1 MLKSFGDF
9 YSKNMVAKKEVKS
22 FPQVDY
28 LKIGKASDLSN
39 SKERAIYRFFEI
51 LPGGLCWTLL
61 FFVVFFSWKKPVW
74 VAIFIIFFDLY
85 WLFRTAYFSF
95 HLRGGYKK
103 MKEYQKIDWIEKL
116 NEIDIASVT
125 RAQRRVE
132 KNECSSSTRAQRR
145 GGFAELRSSLAPRF
159 AWADEAPASATRLN
173 IKSWQD
179 IYHLIILPIYKEP
192 LEIVRESFKSL
203 ENSDWSKEK
212 MIVVLGG
219 EERAKKTAK
228 KVAEE
233 IEKEFGN
240 KFFKFLITWHPTNLP
255 GEIPGH
261 GSNDAWATKQVKK
274 LIIDPL
280 KLPYQ
285 NIIVSFFDADTCVFP
300 KYFSCLSW
308 HYLTAEKPT
317 RTSYQP
323 IPLYLNNIWQ
333 APPFSRVFA
342 FSSTFWHT
350 MNQERQEK
358 LITFSS
364 HSMSFLALFEVG
376 FKQTNVVSDDSRIFW
391 QCFLKYNGDYRVK
404 PLYYPISMDA
414 NTAKNIFKTAVNI
427 YKQQRRWAYGVG
439 EIPYF
444 LFGFLKNKKIKL
456 SKKISLGF
464 ELIEGHLSWATA
476 PILIFCLG
484 WLPLVFGGTEFS
496 QTLISYNLPKITSRI
511 LTISMTGLII
521 SAYLSLLL
529 LPPRLPAGRR
539 FKYLM
544 FAFSWILV
552 PVVTVFFT
560 ALPALDA
567 QTRWMLGKYMGFW
580 PTEKIR
586 K

>member
-1 MLKSFGDF
+1 MIRLKQ
-9 YSKNMVAKKEVKS
+9 VKS
-22 FPQVDY
+22 LPQVDY

-51 LPGGLCWTLL
+51 LPGGLCWAIL
-61 FFVVFFSWKKPVW
+61 FFVVFFSWKRPVW

-103 MKEYQKIDWIEKL
+103 MKEYQRIDWIEKL
-116 NEIDIASVT
+116 NEIDMKS
-125 RAQRRVE
+125 
-132 KNECSSSTRAQRR
+132 
-145 GGFAELRSSLAPRF
+145 G
-159 AWADEAPASATRLN
+159 RLN
-173 IKSWQD
+173 IKNWQD

-203 ENSDWSKEK
+203 ENSDWPKEK

-219 EERAKKTAK
+219 EERAKKEAK

-240 KFFKFLITWHPTNLP
+240 KFFKFLITWHPVNLP

-280 KLPYQ
+280 KIPYQ

-364 HSMSFLALFEVG
+364 HSMSFQALFEVG

-476 PILIFCLG
+476 PILIFALG
-484 WLPLVFGGTEFS
+484 WLPLIFGGTEFS

>member
-1 MLKSFGDF
+1 MVNQKSQLLNPD
-9 YSKNMVAKKEVKS
+9 Y
-22 FPQVDY
+22 Y
-28 LKIGKASDLSN
+28 LKIGRAGDLED
-39 SKERAIYRFFEI
+39 KKDRIVYRFFEI

-103 MKEYQKIDWIEKL
+103 MKEYQRIDWIEEL
-116 NEIDIASVT
+116 NEIDMASVT
-125 RAQRRVE
+125 RAKRR
-132 KNECSSSTRAQRR
+132 S
-145 GGFAELRSSLAPRF
+145 GFAELRSSLAPRF

-173 IKSWQD
+173 IKNWQD

-203 ENSDWSKEK
+203 ENSDWPKEK

-219 EERAKKTAK
+219 EEKAKKEAK

-240 KFFKFLITWHPTNLP
+240 KFFKFLITWHPQNLP

-300 KYFSCLSW
+300 KYFSCLAW

-323 IPLYLNNIWQ
+323 IPLYINNIWQ

-364 HSMSFLALFEVG
+364 HSMSFQALFEVG

-391 QCFLKYNGDYRVK
+391 QCFLKYNGDYRVT

-552 PVVTVFFT
+552 PVVTIFFT